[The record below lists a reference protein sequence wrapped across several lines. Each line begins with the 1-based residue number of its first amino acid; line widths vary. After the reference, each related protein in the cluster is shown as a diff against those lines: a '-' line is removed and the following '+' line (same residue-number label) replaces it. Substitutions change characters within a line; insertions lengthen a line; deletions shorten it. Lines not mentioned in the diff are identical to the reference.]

1 MKNSILKISLL
12 AVFFLTGLT
21 GNAQKEKITYD
32 KETSEILVN
41 GLAHSK
47 MVKTRAGIVSLNYD
61 FSIQN
66 FDNEELIFMK
76 FKTEKRYNRQT
87 GQNETKVYYDITF
100 IGTGQ
105 QVRRN
110 GSLGERGAMKIVV
123 KNKLIKDNN
132 IDPSAEKRY
141 ININR

>member
-1 MKNSILKISLL
+1 
-12 AVFFLTGLT
+12 
-21 GNAQKEKITYD
+21 
-32 KETSEILVN
+32 
-41 GLAHSK
+41 
-47 MVKTRAGIVSLNYD
+47 
-61 FSIQN
+61 
-66 FDNEELIFMK
+66 MK